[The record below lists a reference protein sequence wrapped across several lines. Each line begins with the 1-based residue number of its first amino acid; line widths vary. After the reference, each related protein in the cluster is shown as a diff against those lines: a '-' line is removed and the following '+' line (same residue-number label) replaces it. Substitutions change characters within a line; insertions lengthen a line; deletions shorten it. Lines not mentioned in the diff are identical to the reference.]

1 MQVCTGMPCGL
12 LMGAVGYSCAC
23 SRQHTF
29 KVLHL
34 PGRRGVQWLCIAQD
48 PQMKQPALPTR
59 YAY

>member
-12 LMGAVGYSCAC
+12 LMVAVGYSCAC
-23 SRQHTF
+23 SCQHTF

-48 PQMKQPALPTR
+48 PQMEQPALPTR